1 MRLSPSG
8 GLIREKGEGKWWAKA
23 HFFIARDTKMPLAAN
38 KELEAKLT
46 ELGEEAAR
54 GTGIEIAEVQ
64 VRGVGKGRL
73 VRVYIYKPEGVTH
86 GDCETVSQR
95 LGNLLDERDTLLEEG
110 YTLEVS
116 SLGVERALTKPR
128 DFERVIG
135 QKVLVSTR
143 EPQDGARQFEG
154 KLLEMNDGILQ
165 IEIADHQP
173 VHIPLD
179 QVQRAKLRFDW

>member
-1 MRLSPSG
+1 
-8 GLIREKGEGKWWAKA
+8 
-23 HFFIARDTKMPLAAN
+23 MPLAAN

-54 GTGIEIAEVQ
+54 GSGIEVAEIQ

-73 VRVYIYKPEGVTH
+73 VRVYIFKPEGVTH
-86 GDCETVSQR
+86 GDCEMISQR
-95 LGNLLDERDTLLEEG
+95 LGGLLDERDGLLDEG

-143 EPQDGARQFEG
+143 EPHDGARQFEG
-154 KLLEMNDGILQ
+154 KLLDLNNGILQ
-165 IEIADHQP
+165 IQVPDQQP
-173 VHIPLD
+173 IQIPLD